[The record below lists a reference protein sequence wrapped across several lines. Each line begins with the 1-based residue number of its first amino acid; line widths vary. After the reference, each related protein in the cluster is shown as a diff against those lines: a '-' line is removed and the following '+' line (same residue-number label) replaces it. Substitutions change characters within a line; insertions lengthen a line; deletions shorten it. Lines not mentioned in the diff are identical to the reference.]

1 MEGVDV
7 RFVQGDLLISDAEA
21 IVNAVN
27 CVGVMGRGLAL
38 QFKRTFP
45 ANFKAYAA
53 ACKRGE
59 VEPGR
64 MFVFE
69 TGASVGPRYII
80 NFPTKRHWRFRSRLD
95 DIDAGLEALVGELE
109 VGAWA
114 RRAMAAARTF
124 PAANSR

>member
-59 VEPGR
+59 
-64 MFVFE
+64 
-69 TGASVGPRYII
+69 
-80 NFPTKRHWRFRSRLD
+80 
-95 DIDAGLEALVGELE
+95 GLERSVFGGARDQTPAVRGEGLS
-109 VGAWA
+109 V
-114 RRAMAAARTF
+114 
-124 PAANSR
+124 ANVAVPVSGPHVLAEKA